1 MAYII
6 ADNIISPLGETS
18 EDNYLSVKSG
28 RSGIR
33 AYEPGT
39 CNIPEGFNAS
49 LLFEDFE
56 TLALKSAQKAI
67 ANALKNIAN
76 GQKAIGNAQK
86 NIANEQKNIGN
97 AQLELKGKR
106 TAFIL
111 SSTKGNI
118 EGNIS
123 LADSAQRI
131 ASQLGID
138 SKPIVVCNAC
148 ISGLSALILGNRLID
163 SGLYDTAIVCGCDTP
178 RQFILSGFQSLKA
191 LSPEP
196 CRPFDMERM
205 GLNLGE
211 AAATL
216 ILSKNP
222 LQGNSWRMGDGF
234 IRNDA
239 FHISTPS
246 KTADGL
252 YLSLQ
257 RTLESFTKEISSA
270 CKQID
275 LKEHLA
281 FINAHGTA
289 TLFNDQMESVAIG
302 RAGLSE
308 LPANA
313 YKSFWGHTMGAAG
326 ILETI
331 ISMKAIDDDTILGT
345 RGFSELGVSGKMNI
359 CAENRPTDKKG
370 FIKMLSGFGGCNAT
384 IWATKCP
391 ERENIA
397 LSQKEQQE
405 REFTTT
411 HTIRITPEEV
421 ILDQRK
427 IWEGKEELGEQEGQ
441 EHHSLLTS
449 LYKQMIGDYPKFY
462 KMDGLSRLGFVASEI
477 LLNAEKE
484 ETDEERA
491 IIFFNHSSSIDSD
504 RNYKESIK
512 DKDNYFPSPSIFVYT
527 LPNIVTGEIAI
538 RNHFQGETSFFI
550 LPDKDEKMM
559 EEILQASC
567 RDAQSKSFLTGWIDY
582 EDERHFEAELKIC
595 RIQPSL
601 IAYQEVKGVKE
612 VKELRRMSCSLIRRK
627 NKILK

>member
-18 EDNYLSVKSG
+18 EENYLSVKAG

-56 TLALKSAQKAI
+56 TLALRSAQKAI
-67 ANALKNIAN
+67 AN
-76 GQKAIGNAQK
+76 G
-86 NIANEQKNIGN
+86 
-97 AQLELKGKR
+97 QLELKGKR

-118 EGNIS
+118 EENIS

-138 SKPIVVCNAC
+138 AKPIVVCNAC

-163 SGLYDTAIVCGCDTP
+163 SGLYDAAIVCGCDTP

-222 LQGNSWRMGDGF
+222 IQGNSWRMGDGF

-257 RTLESFTKEISSA
+257 RTLESFTKEISST
-270 CKQID
+270 CEQID

-302 RAGLSE
+302 RAGLSD

-384 IWATKCP
+384 IWAAKSP
-391 ERENIA
+391 KSEMIA

-405 REFTTT
+405 CEFTTT

-427 IWEGKEELGEQEGQ
+427 LWEGKKELGEQEGQ

-449 LYKQMIGDYPKFY
+449 LYKQMIGNYPKFY

-477 LLNAEKE
+477 LLNAEKGD
-484 ETDEERA
+484 TDKERA
-491 IIFFNHSSSIDSD
+491 IIFFNHSSSIASD
-504 RNYKESIK
+504 RNYKESIN

-538 RNHFQGETSFFI
+538 RNHFHGETSFFI
-550 LPDKDEKMM
+550 LPDKDERMM

-582 EDERHFEAELKIC
+582 EDERHFEADLKIKKM
-595 RIQPSL
+595 RN
-601 IAYQEVKGVKE
+601 YK
-612 VKELRRMSCSLIRRK
+612 
-627 NKILK
+627 

>member
-18 EDNYLSVKSG
+18 EENYLSVKAG

-39 CNIPEGFNAS
+39 CNIPEGFYAS

-56 TLALKSAQKAI
+56 TLALRSAQKAI
-67 ANALKNIAN
+67 ANA
-76 GQKAIGNAQK
+76 
-86 NIANEQKNIGN
+86 QKNIGN
-97 AQLELKGKR
+97 ERLELKGKR

-118 EGNIS
+118 EENIS

-138 SKPIVVCNAC
+138 AKPIVVCNAC

-163 SGLYDTAIVCGCDTP
+163 SDLYDAAIVCGCDTP

-222 LQGNSWRMGDGF
+222 IQGNSWRMGDGF

-257 RTLESFTKEISSA
+257 RTLESFTKEISST

-275 LKEHLA
+275 LKAQLA

-302 RAGLSE
+302 RAGLSD

-384 IWATKCP
+384 IWAAKNP
-391 ERENIA
+391 ERENIT
-397 LSQKEQQE
+397 LSQIEQQN

-421 ILDQRK
+421 VLDHQK
-427 IWEGKEELGEQEGQ
+427 LWEGNQNANEKLEEQEGAG
-441 EHHSLLTS
+441 HHSLLTS
-449 LYKQMIGDYPKFY
+449 LYRHMIGNYPKFY

-477 LLNAEKE
+477 LLNAEKGDTDVERRE
-484 ETDEERA
+484 EEGERLLEERA
-491 IIFFNHSSSIDSD
+491 IIFFNHSSSIASD
-504 RNYKESIK
+504 RNYKESIN

-538 RNHFQGETSFFI
+538 RNHFHGETSFFI
-550 LPDKDEKMM
+550 LPDKDERMM

-582 EDERHFEAELKIC
+582 EDERHFEADLKIKKM
-595 RIQPSL
+595 RN
-601 IAYQEVKGVKE
+601 YK
-612 VKELRRMSCSLIRRK
+612 
-627 NKILK
+627 

>member
-18 EDNYLSVKSG
+18 EENYLSVKAG

-56 TLALKSAQKAI
+56 TLVLKSAQKAI

-76 GQKAIGNAQK
+76 ELKT
-86 NIANEQKNIGN
+86 IGN

-163 SGLYDTAIVCGCDTP
+163 SDLYDSAIVCGCDTP

-222 LQGNSWRMGDGF
+222 IQGNSWRMGDGF

-257 RTLESFTKEISSA
+257 RTLKSYTKEVSSA

-275 LKEHLA
+275 MKAHLA

-345 RGFSELGVSGKMNI
+345 RGFSELGVSRKMNI

-384 IWATKCP
+384 IWAAKKP

-397 LSQKEQQE
+397 LSQKEQQN

-427 IWEGKEELGEQEGQ
+427 LWERKEELGEQEGK

-449 LYKQMIGDYPKFY
+449 LYKQMIGNYPKFY

-477 LLNAEKE
+477 LLNAEKG
-484 ETDEERA
+484 ETDKERA
-491 IIFFNHSSSIDSD
+491 IIFFNHSSSIASD
-504 RNYKESIK
+504 RNYKESIN

-538 RNHFQGETSFFI
+538 RNHFHGETSFFI
-550 LPDKDEKMM
+550 LPDKDERMM

-567 RDAQSKSFLTGWIDY
+567 RDDQSKSFLTGWIDY
-582 EDERHFEAELKIC
+582 EDERHFEANLKIKKM
-595 RIQPSL
+595 RN
-601 IAYQEVKGVKE
+601 YK
-612 VKELRRMSCSLIRRK
+612 
-627 NKILK
+627 

>member
-18 EDNYLSVKSG
+18 EENYLSVKSG

-67 ANALKNIAN
+67 
-76 GQKAIGNAQK
+76 
-86 NIANEQKNIGN
+86 GN

-118 EGNIS
+118 EENIS

-163 SGLYDTAIVCGCDTP
+163 SDLYDTAIVCGCDTP

-222 LQGNSWRMGDGF
+222 IQGNSWRMGDGF

-257 RTLESFTKEISSA
+257 RTLESFRKEVSSA
-270 CKQID
+270 CEQID
-275 LKEHLA
+275 LKAHLA

-302 RAGLSE
+302 RAGLSD

-384 IWATKCP
+384 IWAAKSP
-391 ERENIA
+391 EKENIA
-397 LSQKEQQE
+397 LSQIEQQE

-427 IWEGKEELGEQEGQ
+427 IWERKEELREQEGQ

-484 ETDEERA
+484 ETEEEKA
-491 IIFFNHSSSIDSD
+491 IIFFNHSSSIASD

-550 LPDKDEKMM
+550 LPDKDERLM

-582 EDERHFEAELKIC
+582 ENERHFEAELKIC

-601 IAYQEVKGVKE
+601 IANPSG
-612 VKELRRMSCSLIRRK
+612 LRYSDKS
-627 NKILK
+627 

>member
-18 EDNYLSVKSG
+18 EENYLSVKAG

-39 CNIPEGFNAS
+39 CNIPEGFYAS

-67 ANALKNIAN
+67 ANAR
-76 GQKAIGNAQK
+76 
-86 NIANEQKNIGN
+86 
-97 AQLELKGKR
+97 LELKGKR

-118 EGNIS
+118 EENIS

-138 SKPIVVCNAC
+138 AKPIVVCNAC

-163 SGLYDTAIVCGCDTP
+163 SDLYDAAIVCGCDTP

-222 LQGNSWRMGDGF
+222 IQGNSWRMGDGF

-257 RTLESFTKEISSA
+257 RTLESFTKEISST

-275 LKEHLA
+275 MKEHLA

-302 RAGLSE
+302 RAGLSD

-384 IWATKCP
+384 IWAAKNP

-397 LSQKEQQE
+397 LSKIEQQN
-405 REFTTT
+405 RKFTTT

-427 IWEGKEELGEQEGQ
+427 LWEGKKELGEQEGQ
-441 EHHSLLTS
+441 EHHSLLTT
-449 LYKQMIGDYPKFY
+449 LYKQMIGNYPKFY

-477 LLNAEKE
+477 LLNAEKG
-484 ETDEERA
+484 ETDKERA
-491 IIFFNHSSSIDSD
+491 IIFFNHSSSIASD
-504 RNYKESIK
+504 RNYKVSIN
-512 DKDNYFPSPSIFVYT
+512 DKNNYFPSPSIFVYT

-538 RNHFQGETSFFI
+538 RNHFHGETSFFI
-550 LPDKDEKMM
+550 LPDKDERLM

-582 EDERHFEAELKIC
+582 EDERHFEADLKIKKM
-595 RIQPSL
+595 RN
-601 IAYQEVKGVKE
+601 YK
-612 VKELRRMSCSLIRRK
+612 
-627 NKILK
+627 

>member
-18 EDNYLSVKSG
+18 EENYLSVKAG

-39 CNIPEGFNAS
+39 CNIPEGFYAS

-56 TLALKSAQKAI
+56 TLALRSAQKAI
-67 ANALKNIAN
+67 ANA
-76 GQKAIGNAQK
+76 QKTM
-86 NIANEQKNIGN
+86 GN

-106 TAFIL
+106 IAFIL

-118 EGNIS
+118 EENIS

-138 SKPIVVCNAC
+138 SQPIVVCNAC

-163 SGLYDTAIVCGCDTP
+163 SDLYDTAIVCGCDTP

-222 LQGNSWRMGDGF
+222 IQGNSWRMGDGF

-257 RTLESFTKEISSA
+257 RTLESFTKEISST

-275 LKEHLA
+275 MKEHLA

-302 RAGLSE
+302 RAGLSD

-384 IWATKCP
+384 IWAAKNP

-397 LSQKEQQE
+397 LSQKEQQK

-427 IWEGKEELGEQEGQ
+427 LWERKEELGEQEGK

-449 LYKQMIGDYPKFY
+449 LYKQMIGNYPKFY

-477 LLNAEKE
+477 LLNAEKG
-484 ETDEERA
+484 ETDKERA
-491 IIFFNHSSSIDSD
+491 IIFFNHSSSIASD
-504 RNYKESIK
+504 RNYKESIN

-538 RNHFQGETSFFI
+538 RNHFHGETSFFI
-550 LPDKDEKMM
+550 LPDKDERLM

-567 RDAQSKSFLTGWIDY
+567 RDDQSKSFLTGWIDY
-582 EDERHFEAELKIC
+582 EDERHFEADLKIKKM
-595 RIQPSL
+595 RND
-601 IAYQEVKGVKE
+601 K
-612 VKELRRMSCSLIRRK
+612 
-627 NKILK
+627 

>member
-18 EDNYLSVKSG
+18 EENYLSVKAG

-39 CNIPEGFNAS
+39 CNIPEGFYAS

-56 TLALKSAQKAI
+56 TLALRSAQKAI
-67 ANALKNIAN
+67 ANALKT
-76 GQKAIGNAQK
+76 IGNAR
-86 NIANEQKNIGN
+86 
-97 AQLELKGKR
+97 LELKGKR

-118 EGNIS
+118 EENIS
-123 LADSAQRI
+123 LTDSAQRI

-138 SKPIVVCNAC
+138 AKPIVVCNAC

-163 SGLYDTAIVCGCDTP
+163 SGLYDAAIVCGCDTP

-222 LQGNSWRMGDGF
+222 IQGNSWRMGDGF

-257 RTLESFTKEISSA
+257 RTLESFTKEISST

-275 LKEHLA
+275 MKEHLA

-302 RAGLSE
+302 RAGLSD

-384 IWATKCP
+384 IWAAKKP

-397 LSQKEQQE
+397 LSQMEQQN

-427 IWEGKEELGEQEGQ
+427 LWERKEELGEQEGK

-449 LYKQMIGDYPKFY
+449 LYKQMIGNYPKFY

-484 ETDEERA
+484 ETDKERA
-491 IIFFNHSSSIDSD
+491 IIFFNHSSSIASD
-504 RNYKESIK
+504 RNYKESIN

-538 RNHFQGETSFFI
+538 RNHFHGETSFFI
-550 LPDKDEKMM
+550 LPDKDERLM

-567 RDAQSKSFLTGWIDY
+567 RDDQSKSFLTGWIDY
-582 EDERHFEAELKIC
+582 EDERHFEAELKIKKM
-595 RIQPSL
+595 RN
-601 IAYQEVKGVKE
+601 YK
-612 VKELRRMSCSLIRRK
+612 
-627 NKILK
+627 

>member
-18 EDNYLSVKSG
+18 EENYLSVKAG

-39 CNIPEGFNAS
+39 CNIPEGFYAS

-56 TLALKSAQKAI
+56 TLALRSAQKAI
-67 ANALKNIAN
+67 A
-76 GQKAIGNAQK
+76 
-86 NIANEQKNIGN
+86 N

-118 EGNIS
+118 EENIS

-138 SKPIVVCNAC
+138 AKPIVVCNAC

-163 SGLYDTAIVCGCDTP
+163 SGLYDAAIVCGCDTP

-222 LQGNSWRMGDGF
+222 IQGNFWRMGDGF

-257 RTLESFTKEISSA
+257 RTLESFTKEISST

-275 LKEHLA
+275 MKEHLA

-302 RAGLSE
+302 RAGLSD

-384 IWATKCP
+384 IWAAKSP
-391 ERENIA
+391 ESEMIA

-405 REFTTT
+405 CEFTTT
-411 HTIRITPEEV
+411 HAIRITPEEV
-421 ILDQRK
+421 VLDHQK
-427 IWEGKEELGEQEGQ
+427 LWEGKKELGEQEGK

-449 LYKQMIGDYPKFY
+449 LYKQMIGNYPKFY

-477 LLNAEKE
+477 LLNAEKG
-484 ETDEERA
+484 DMDKERA
-491 IIFFNHSSSIDSD
+491 IIFFNHSSSIASD
-504 RNYKESIK
+504 RNYKESIN
-512 DKDNYFPSPSIFVYT
+512 DKNNYFPSPSIFVYT

-538 RNHFQGETSFFI
+538 RNHFHGETSFFI
-550 LPDKDEKMM
+550 LPDKDERMM

-567 RDAQSKSFLTGWIDY
+567 RDDQSKSFLTGWIDY
-582 EDERHFEAELKIC
+582 EDERHFEADLKIKKM
-595 RIQPSL
+595 RN
-601 IAYQEVKGVKE
+601 YK
-612 VKELRRMSCSLIRRK
+612 
-627 NKILK
+627 

>member
-18 EDNYLSVKSG
+18 EENYLSVKAG
-28 RSGIR
+28 RSGIH

-39 CNIPEGFNAS
+39 CNIPEGFYAS

-67 ANALKNIAN
+67 AN
-76 GQKAIGNAQK
+76 GR
-86 NIANEQKNIGN
+86 
-97 AQLELKGKR
+97 LELKGKR

-118 EGNIS
+118 EENIS

-138 SKPIVVCNAC
+138 SQPIVVCNAC

-163 SGLYDTAIVCGCDTP
+163 SDLYDTAIVCGCDTP

-222 LQGNSWRMGDGF
+222 IQRNSWRMGDGF

-257 RTLESFTKEISSA
+257 RTLESFTKEISST
-270 CKQID
+270 CEQID
-275 LKEHLA
+275 LKAHLA

-384 IWATKCP
+384 IWAAKKP

-405 REFTTT
+405 CEFTTT
-411 HTIRITPEEV
+411 HAIRITPEEV
-421 ILDQRK
+421 VLDHQK
-427 IWEGKEELGEQEGQ
+427 LWEGNQNANEKLEEQEGAG
-441 EHHSLLTS
+441 HHSLLTS
-449 LYKQMIGDYPKFY
+449 LYKQMIGNYPKFY

-477 LLNAEKE
+477 LLNAEKGDTDVERRE
-484 ETDEERA
+484 EEGERLLEERA
-491 IIFFNHSSSIDSD
+491 IIFFNHSSSIASD
-504 RNYKESIK
+504 RNYKESIN

-538 RNHFQGETSFFI
+538 RNHFHGETSFFI
-550 LPDKDEKMM
+550 LPDKDERMM

-582 EDERHFEAELKIC
+582 EDERHFEADLKIKKM
-595 RIQPSL
+595 RN
-601 IAYQEVKGVKE
+601 YK
-612 VKELRRMSCSLIRRK
+612 
-627 NKILK
+627 

>member
-18 EDNYLSVKSG
+18 EENYLSVKAG
-28 RSGIR
+28 KSGIR

-39 CNIPEGFNAS
+39 CNIPEGFYAS

-56 TLALKSAQKAI
+56 TLALRSAQKAI
-67 ANALKNIAN
+67 ANA
-76 GQKAIGNAQK
+76 QKTM
-86 NIANEQKNIGN
+86 GN

-118 EGNIS
+118 EENIS

-131 ASQLGID
+131 ATQLGID
-138 SKPIVVCNAC
+138 AKPIVVCNAC

-163 SGLYDTAIVCGCDTP
+163 SGLYDSAIVCGCDTP

-222 LQGNSWRMGDGF
+222 IQGNSWRMGDGF

-252 YLSLQ
+252 YLSIQ
-257 RTLESFTKEISSA
+257 RTLESFTKEISST

-275 LKEHLA
+275 MKEHLA

-302 RAGLSE
+302 RAGLSD

-384 IWATKCP
+384 IWAAKYP

-397 LSQKEQQE
+397 LSQIEQQE
-405 REFTTT
+405 CEFTTT

-427 IWEGKEELGEQEGQ
+427 LWEGKKELGEQEGK
-441 EHHSLLTS
+441 EHHSLLTT
-449 LYKQMIGDYPKFY
+449 LYKQMIGNYPKIY

-477 LLNAEKE
+477 LLNAEKG
-484 ETDEERA
+484 ETDKERA
-491 IIFFNHSSSIDSD
+491 IIFFNHSSSIASD
-504 RNYKESIK
+504 RNYKESIN

-538 RNHFQGETSFFI
+538 RNHFHGETSFFI
-550 LPDKDEKMM
+550 LPDKDERMM

-567 RDAQSKSFLTGWIDY
+567 RDDQSKSFLTGWIAY
-582 EDERHFEAELKIC
+582 EDERHFEADLKIKKM
-595 RIQPSL
+595 RN
-601 IAYQEVKGVKE
+601 YK
-612 VKELRRMSCSLIRRK
+612 
-627 NKILK
+627 

>member
-18 EDNYLSVKSG
+18 EENYLSVKAG

-33 AYEPGT
+33 TYEPGT
-39 CNIPEGFNAS
+39 CNIPEGFYAS

-56 TLALKSAQKAI
+56 TLALRSAQKAI
-67 ANALKNIAN
+67 A
-76 GQKAIGNAQK
+76 
-86 NIANEQKNIGN
+86 N

-118 EGNIS
+118 EENIS

-131 ASQLGID
+131 ANQLGID
-138 SKPIVVCNAC
+138 SQPIVVCNAC

-163 SGLYDTAIVCGCDTP
+163 SGLYDAAIVCGCDTP

-222 LQGNSWRMGDGF
+222 IQGNSWRMGDGF

-257 RTLESFTKEISSA
+257 RTLESFTKEISST

-302 RAGLSE
+302 RARLSD

-345 RGFSELGVSGKMNI
+345 RGFAELGVSGKMNI

-384 IWATKCP
+384 IWAAKSP
-391 ERENIA
+391 EREYID
-397 LSQKEQQE
+397 LSQKEQQN

-427 IWEGKEELGEQEGQ
+427 LWEGKEELGKQEGK

-449 LYKQMIGDYPKFY
+449 LYKQMIGNYPKFY

-477 LLNAEKE
+477 LLNAEKG
-484 ETDEERA
+484 ETDKERA
-491 IIFFNHSSSIDSD
+491 IIFFNHSSSIASD
-504 RNYKESIK
+504 RNYKESIN

-538 RNHFQGETSFFI
+538 RNHFHGETSFFI
-550 LPDKDEKMM
+550 LPDKDERMM

-582 EDERHFEAELKIC
+582 EDERHFEADLKIKKM
-595 RIQPSL
+595 RN
-601 IAYQEVKGVKE
+601 YK
-612 VKELRRMSCSLIRRK
+612 
-627 NKILK
+627 

>member
-18 EDNYLSVKSG
+18 EENYLSVKAG

-39 CNIPEGFNAS
+39 CNIPEGFYAS

-56 TLALKSAQKAI
+56 TLVLRSAQKAI
-67 ANALKNIAN
+67 ANALKNIE
-76 GQKAIGNAQK
+76 NAQK
-86 NIANEQKNIGN
+86 TMGN
-97 AQLELKGKR
+97 GQLELKGKR

-118 EGNIS
+118 EENIS

-138 SKPIVVCNAC
+138 SQPIVVCNAC

-163 SGLYDTAIVCGCDTP
+163 SGLYDAAIVCGCDTP

-222 LQGNSWRMGDGF
+222 IQGNSWRMGDGF

-257 RTLESFTKEISSA
+257 RTLESFTKEISST

-275 LKEHLA
+275 MKEHLA

-302 RAGLSE
+302 RAGLSD

-384 IWATKCP
+384 IWAAKNP

-397 LSQKEQQE
+397 LSQIEQQN

-421 ILDQRK
+421 ILDQQKLWERK
-427 IWEGKEELGEQEGQ
+427 EEQEGQ
-441 EHHSLLTS
+441 EHHSLLTT
-449 LYKQMIGDYPKFY
+449 LYKQMIGNYPKFY

-477 LLNAEKE
+477 LLNAEKG

-491 IIFFNHSSSIDSD
+491 IIFFNHSSSIASD
-504 RNYKESIK
+504 RNYKESIN

-538 RNHFQGETSFFI
+538 RNHFHGETSFFI
-550 LPDKDEKMM
+550 LPDKDERMM

-567 RDAQSKSFLTGWIDY
+567 RDDQSKSFLTGWIDY
-582 EDERHFEAELKIC
+582 EDERHFEADLKIKKM
-595 RIQPSL
+595 RN
-601 IAYQEVKGVKE
+601 YK
-612 VKELRRMSCSLIRRK
+612 
-627 NKILK
+627 

>member
-18 EDNYLSVKSG
+18 EENYLSVKAG

-39 CNIPEGFNAS
+39 CNIPEGFYAS

-67 ANALKNIAN
+67 ANA
-76 GQKAIGNAQK
+76 
-86 NIANEQKNIGN
+86 
-97 AQLELKGKR
+97 QLELKGKR

-118 EGNIS
+118 EENIS

-138 SKPIVVCNAC
+138 AKPIVVCNAC

-163 SGLYDTAIVCGCDTP
+163 SGLYDAAIVCGCDTP

-222 LQGNSWRMGDGF
+222 IQRNSWRLGDGF

-302 RAGLSE
+302 RAGLSD

-345 RGFSELGVSGKMNI
+345 RGFSELGVSGEMNI

-384 IWATKCP
+384 IWAAKSP
-391 ERENIA
+391 ESEMIA

-405 REFTTT
+405 CEFTTT

-421 ILDQRK
+421 ILDQQK
-427 IWEGKEELGEQEGQ
+427 LWEGKKELGEQEGQ
-441 EHHSLLTS
+441 EHHSLLTT
-449 LYKQMIGDYPKFY
+449 LYKQMIGNYPKFY

-477 LLNAEKE
+477 LLNAEKG
-484 ETDEERA
+484 ETDKERA
-491 IIFFNHSSSIDSD
+491 IIFFNHSSSIASD
-504 RNYKESIK
+504 RNYKESIN
-512 DKDNYFPSPSIFVYT
+512 DKNNYFPSPSIFVYT

-538 RNHFQGETSFFI
+538 RNHFHGETSFFI
-550 LPDKDEKMM
+550 LPNKDKKMM

-582 EDERHFEAELKIC
+582 EDEKHFEADLKIKKM
-595 RIQPSL
+595 RN
-601 IAYQEVKGVKE
+601 YK
-612 VKELRRMSCSLIRRK
+612 
-627 NKILK
+627 

>member
-18 EDNYLSVKSG
+18 EENYLSVKAG

-39 CNIPEGFNAS
+39 CNIPEGFYAS

-56 TLALKSAQKAI
+56 TLALRSAQKAI
-67 ANALKNIAN
+67 ANAQRTIV
-76 GQKAIGNAQK
+76 NAQK
-86 NIANEQKNIGN
+86 TMGN

-118 EGNIS
+118 EENIS

-131 ASQLGID
+131 ASLLGID

-163 SGLYDTAIVCGCDTP
+163 SGLYDAAIVCGCDTP

-222 LQGNSWRMGDGF
+222 IQGNSWRMGDGF

-257 RTLESFTKEISSA
+257 RTLESFTKEISST

-275 LKEHLA
+275 MKEHLA

-302 RAGLSE
+302 RAGLSD

-384 IWATKCP
+384 IWAAKNP

-397 LSQKEQQE
+397 LSQIEQQN

-421 ILDQRK
+421 ILDQQK
-427 IWEGKEELGEQEGQ
+427 LWEGKKELEEQEGK

-449 LYKQMIGDYPKFY
+449 LYKQMIGNYPKFY

-477 LLNAEKE
+477 LLNAEKG
-484 ETDEERA
+484 ETDKERA
-491 IIFFNHSSSIDSD
+491 IIFFNHSSSIASD
-504 RNYKESIK
+504 RNYKESIN

-538 RNHFQGETSFFI
+538 RNHFHGETSFFI
-550 LPDKDEKMM
+550 LPDKDKKMM

-595 RIQPSL
+595 RIQSSL
-601 IAYQEVKGVKE
+601 IANPSE
-612 VKELRRMSCSLIRRK
+612 RRYSDG
-627 NKILK
+627 KIKS

>member
-18 EDNYLSVKSG
+18 EENYLSVKAG

-33 AYEPGT
+33 AYEPGI
-39 CNIPEGFNAS
+39 CNIPEGFYAS

-56 TLALKSAQKAI
+56 TLALRSAQKAI
-67 ANALKNIAN
+67 ANALKNIGN
-76 GQKAIGNAQK
+76 GQKNMGNELKTIGN
-86 NIANEQKNIGN
+86 GR
-97 AQLELKGKR
+97 LELKGKR

-118 EGNIS
+118 EENIS

-131 ASQLGID
+131 ATQLGID

-163 SGLYDTAIVCGCDTP
+163 SDLYDAAIVCGCDTP

-222 LQGNSWRMGDGF
+222 IQGNSWRMGDGF

-257 RTLESFTKEISSA
+257 RTLESFTKEISST

-275 LKEHLA
+275 MKEHLA

-302 RAGLSE
+302 RAGLSD

-384 IWATKCP
+384 IWAAKSS
-391 ERENIA
+391 EKENIA
-397 LSQKEQQE
+397 LSQKEQQN

-427 IWEGKEELGEQEGQ
+427 LWERKEELGEQEGQ

-477 LLNAEKE
+477 LLNAEKGDTDVERRE
-484 ETDEERA
+484 EEGERLLEERA
-491 IIFFNHSSSIDSD
+491 IIFFNHSSSIASD
-504 RNYKESIK
+504 RNYKESIN
-512 DKDNYFPSPSIFVYT
+512 DKNNYFPSPSIFVYT

-538 RNHFQGETSFFI
+538 RNHFHGETSFFI
-550 LPDKDEKMM
+550 LPDKDERLM

-567 RDAQSKSFLTGWIDY
+567 RDDQSKSFLTGWIDY
-582 EDERHFEAELKIC
+582 EDERHFEADLKIKKM
-595 RIQPSL
+595 RN
-601 IAYQEVKGVKE
+601 YK
-612 VKELRRMSCSLIRRK
+612 
-627 NKILK
+627 

>member
-67 ANALKNIAN
+67 GNALKNIEN
-76 GQKAIGNAQK
+76 GQKDIGNKQK
-86 NIANEQKNIGN
+86 TIGN
-97 AQLELKGKR
+97 GQLELKGKR

-118 EGNIS
+118 EENIS

-138 SKPIVVCNAC
+138 TKPIVVCNAC

-163 SGLYDTAIVCGCDTP
+163 SGLYDAAIVCGCDTP

-257 RTLESFTKEISSA
+257 RTLESYTKEVSSA

-275 LKEHLA
+275 MKSHLA

-302 RAGLSE
+302 RAGLSD

-384 IWATKCP
+384 IWAAKSP
-391 ERENIA
+391 EREYIA
-397 LSQKEQQE
+397 LSQKEQQK

-427 IWEGKEELGEQEGQ
+427 IWERKEELGEQEGL

-484 ETDEERA
+484 ETEEEKA
-491 IIFFNHSSSIDSD
+491 IIFFNHSSSIASD

-538 RNHFQGETSFFI
+538 RNHFHGETSFFI
-550 LPDKDEKMM
+550 LPDKDERLM

-601 IAYQEVKGVKE
+601 IANPSG
-612 VKELRRMSCSLIRRK
+612 LRYSDKL
-627 NKILK
+627 

>member
-18 EDNYLSVKSG
+18 EENYLSVKAG

-33 AYEPGT
+33 TYEPGT
-39 CNIPEGFNAS
+39 CNIPEGFYAS

-67 ANALKNIAN
+67 ANA
-76 GQKAIGNAQK
+76 
-86 NIANEQKNIGN
+86 
-97 AQLELKGKR
+97 QLELKGKR

-118 EGNIS
+118 EENIS

-138 SKPIVVCNAC
+138 SQPIVVCNAC

-163 SGLYDTAIVCGCDTP
+163 SDLYDAAIVCGCDTP

-222 LQGNSWRMGDGF
+222 IQGNSWRMGDGF

-257 RTLESFTKEISSA
+257 RTLESFTKEISST

-275 LKEHLA
+275 MKAHLA

-302 RAGLSE
+302 RAGLSD

-384 IWATKCP
+384 IWAAKSP

-397 LSQKEQQE
+397 LSQIEQQN

-427 IWEGKEELGEQEGQ
+427 LWEGKKELGEQEGK

-477 LLNAEKE
+477 LLNAEKG
-484 ETDEERA
+484 ETDKERA
-491 IIFFNHSSSIDSD
+491 IIFFNHSSSIASD
-504 RNYKESIK
+504 RNYKESIN

-538 RNHFQGETSFFI
+538 RNHFHGETSFFI
-550 LPDKDEKMM
+550 LPDKDERLM

-582 EDERHFEAELKIC
+582 EDERHFEADLKIKKM
-595 RIQPSL
+595 RN
-601 IAYQEVKGVKE
+601 
-612 VKELRRMSCSLIRRK
+612 
-627 NKILK
+627 NK

>member
-18 EDNYLSVKSG
+18 EENYLSVKAG

-56 TLALKSAQKAI
+56 TLVLKSAQKAI

-76 GQKAIGNAQK
+76 ELKTIGNAR
-86 NIANEQKNIGN
+86 
-97 AQLELKGKR
+97 LELKGKR

-118 EGNIS
+118 EENIS

-131 ASQLGID
+131 ATQLGID
-138 SKPIVVCNAC
+138 SQPIVVCNAC

-163 SGLYDTAIVCGCDTP
+163 SGLYDAAIVCGCDTP

-222 LQGNSWRMGDGF
+222 IQGNSWRMGDGF

-257 RTLESFTKEISSA
+257 RTLESFTKEISST

-275 LKEHLA
+275 MKEHLA

-302 RAGLSE
+302 RAGLSD

-331 ISMKAIDDDTILGT
+331 ISMKAIDDNTILGT

-384 IWATKCP
+384 IWAAKSP
-391 ERENIA
+391 EKENIA
-397 LSQKEQQE
+397 LSQIEQQN

-427 IWEGKEELGEQEGQ
+427 IWERKEELREQEGQ

-484 ETDEERA
+484 ETEEEKA
-491 IIFFNHSSSIDSD
+491 IIFFNHSSSIASD

-550 LPDKDEKMM
+550 LPDKDERLM

-595 RIQPSL
+595 RIQPSR
-601 IAYQEVKGVKE
+601 IANPS
-612 VKELRRMSCSLIRRK
+612 ELRYSDES
-627 NKILK
+627 

>member
-18 EDNYLSVKSG
+18 EENYLSVKAG

-39 CNIPEGFNAS
+39 CNIPEEFYAS

-56 TLALKSAQKAI
+56 TLALRSAQKAI
-67 ANALKNIAN
+67 ANA
-76 GQKAIGNAQK
+76 
-86 NIANEQKNIGN
+86 
-97 AQLELKGKR
+97 QLELQGKR

-118 EGNIS
+118 EENIS

-163 SGLYDTAIVCGCDTP
+163 SGLYDAAIVCGCDTP

-222 LQGNSWRMGDGF
+222 IQGNSWRMGDGF

-257 RTLESFTKEISSA
+257 RTLESFTKEISST

-275 LKEHLA
+275 MKAHLA

-302 RAGLSE
+302 RAGLSD

-384 IWATKCP
+384 IWAAKSP
-391 ERENIA
+391 ESEMIA

-405 REFTTT
+405 CEFTTT
-411 HTIRITPEEV
+411 HAIRITPEEV
-421 ILDQRK
+421 VLDHQK
-427 IWEGKEELGEQEGQ
+427 LWEGKKELGEQEGQ
-441 EHHSLLTS
+441 EHHSLLTT
-449 LYKQMIGDYPKFY
+449 LYKQMIGNYPKFY

-477 LLNAEKE
+477 LLNAEKG

-491 IIFFNHSSSIDSD
+491 IIFFNHSSSIASD
-504 RNYKESIK
+504 RNYKESIN

-538 RNHFQGETSFFI
+538 RNHFHGETSFFI
-550 LPDKDEKMM
+550 LPDKDERMM

-582 EDERHFEAELKIC
+582 EDERHFEADLKIKKM
-595 RIQPSL
+595 RN
-601 IAYQEVKGVKE
+601 YK
-612 VKELRRMSCSLIRRK
+612 
-627 NKILK
+627 

>member
-18 EDNYLSVKSG
+18 EENYLSVKAG
-28 RSGIR
+28 RSGIH

-39 CNIPEGFNAS
+39 CNIPEGFYAS

-56 TLALKSAQKAI
+56 TLAIKSAQKAI
-67 ANALKNIAN
+67 A
-76 GQKAIGNAQK
+76 
-86 NIANEQKNIGN
+86 N

-118 EGNIS
+118 EENIS

-163 SGLYDTAIVCGCDTP
+163 SGLYDAAIVCGCDTP

-222 LQGNSWRMGDGF
+222 IQGNSWRMGDGF

-257 RTLESFTKEISSA
+257 RTLESFTKEISST

-302 RAGLSE
+302 RAGLSD

-384 IWATKCP
+384 IWTAKNP

-397 LSQKEQQE
+397 LSQIEQQKC
-405 REFTTT
+405 EFTTT

-421 ILDQRK
+421 VLDHQK
-427 IWEGKEELGEQEGQ
+427 LWEGNQNANEKLEEQEGAG
-441 EHHSLLTS
+441 HHSLLTS
-449 LYKQMIGDYPKFY
+449 LYRQMIGNYPKFY

-477 LLNAEKE
+477 LLNAEKGDTDVERRE
-484 ETDEERA
+484 EEGERLLEERA
-491 IIFFNHSSSIDSD
+491 IIFFNHSSSIASD
-504 RNYKESIK
+504 RNYKESIN

-538 RNHFQGETSFFI
+538 RNHFHGETSFFI
-550 LPDKDEKMM
+550 LPDKDERLM

-567 RDAQSKSFLTGWIDY
+567 RDDQSKSFLTGWIDY
-582 EDERHFEAELKIC
+582 EDERHFEADLKIKKM
-595 RIQPSL
+595 RN
-601 IAYQEVKGVKE
+601 YK
-612 VKELRRMSCSLIRRK
+612 
-627 NKILK
+627 

>member
-18 EDNYLSVKSG
+18 EENYLSVKAG
-28 RSGIR
+28 KSGIR

-39 CNIPEGFNAS
+39 CNIPEGFYAS

-56 TLALKSAQKAI
+56 TLALRSAQKAI
-67 ANALKNIAN
+67 A
-76 GQKAIGNAQK
+76 
-86 NIANEQKNIGN
+86 N

-118 EGNIS
+118 EENIS

-131 ASQLGID
+131 ASLLGID
-138 SKPIVVCNAC
+138 AKPIVVCNAC

-163 SGLYDTAIVCGCDTP
+163 SGLYDAAIVCGCDTP

-222 LQGNSWRMGDGF
+222 IQGNSWRMGDGF

-257 RTLESFTKEISSA
+257 RTLKSFTKEISST
-270 CKQID
+270 CEQID

-302 RAGLSE
+302 RAGLSD

-359 CAENRPTDKKG
+359 CAENRQTDKKG

-384 IWATKCP
+384 IWAAKYP
-391 ERENIA
+391 ERENEAAEQI
-397 LSQKEQQE
+397 EQQN

-411 HTIRITPEEV
+411 HAIRITPEEV
-421 ILDQRK
+421 VLDHQK
-427 IWEGKEELGEQEGQ
+427 LWEGNQNANEKLEEQEGAG
-441 EHHSLLTS
+441 HHSLLTS
-449 LYKQMIGDYPKFY
+449 LYRQMIGNYPKFY

-477 LLNAEKE
+477 LLNAEKG
-484 ETDEERA
+484 ETDKERA
-491 IIFFNHSSSIDSD
+491 IIFFNHSSSIASD
-504 RNYKESIK
+504 RNYKESIN

-538 RNHFQGETSFFI
+538 RNHFHGETSFFI
-550 LPDKDEKMM
+550 LPDKDERMM

-582 EDERHFEAELKIC
+582 EDERHFEADLKIKKM
-595 RIQPSL
+595 RN
-601 IAYQEVKGVKE
+601 YK
-612 VKELRRMSCSLIRRK
+612 
-627 NKILK
+627 

>member
-18 EDNYLSVKSG
+18 EENYLSVKSG

-39 CNIPEGFNAS
+39 CNIPEGFYAS

-67 ANALKNIAN
+67 
-76 GQKAIGNAQK
+76 GNAR
-86 NIANEQKNIGN
+86 
-97 AQLELKGKR
+97 LELKGKR

-118 EGNIS
+118 EENIS

-138 SKPIVVCNAC
+138 SQPIVVCNAC

-163 SGLYDTAIVCGCDTP
+163 SGLYDAAIVCGCDTP

-222 LQGNSWRMGDGF
+222 IQGNSWRMGDGF

-257 RTLESFTKEISSA
+257 RTLESFTKEISST

-275 LKEHLA
+275 LKAHLA

-302 RAGLSE
+302 RAGLSD

-345 RGFSELGVSGKMNI
+345 KGFSELGVSGKMNI

-384 IWATKCP
+384 IWAAKKT

-397 LSQKEQQE
+397 LSQIEQQN

-427 IWEGKEELGEQEGQ
+427 LWERKKELGEQEGK
-441 EHHSLLTS
+441 EHHSLLTT
-449 LYKQMIGDYPKFY
+449 LYKRMIGNYPKFY

-477 LLNAEKE
+477 LLNAEKG
-484 ETDEERA
+484 ETDKERA
-491 IIFFNHSSSIDSD
+491 IIFFNHSSSIASD
-504 RNYKESIK
+504 RNYKESIN
-512 DKDNYFPSPSIFVYT
+512 DKNNYFPSPSIFVYT

-538 RNHFQGETSFFI
+538 RNHFHGETSFFI
-550 LPDKDEKMM
+550 LPDKDERMM

-567 RDAQSKSFLTGWIDY
+567 RDDQSKSFLTGWIDY
-582 EDERHFEAELKIC
+582 EDERHFEADLKIKKM
-595 RIQPSL
+595 RN
-601 IAYQEVKGVKE
+601 YK
-612 VKELRRMSCSLIRRK
+612 
-627 NKILK
+627 

>member
-18 EDNYLSVKSG
+18 EENYLSVKAG
-28 RSGIR
+28 RSDIR

-39 CNIPEGFNAS
+39 CNIPEGFYAS

-67 ANALKNIAN
+67 ANAR
-76 GQKAIGNAQK
+76 
-86 NIANEQKNIGN
+86 
-97 AQLELKGKR
+97 LELKGKR

-118 EGNIS
+118 EENIS

-131 ASQLGID
+131 ATQLGID
-138 SKPIVVCNAC
+138 AKPIVVCNAC

-163 SGLYDTAIVCGCDTP
+163 SGLYDAAIVCGCDTP

-216 ILSKNP
+216 ILSKNSI
-222 LQGNSWRMGDGF
+222 QGNSWRMGDGF

-257 RTLESFTKEISSA
+257 RTLESFTKEISST

-302 RAGLSE
+302 RAGLSD

-384 IWATKCP
+384 IWAAKSP
-391 ERENIA
+391 ESEMIA

-405 REFTTT
+405 CEFTTT
-411 HTIRITPEEV
+411 HAIRITPEEV

-427 IWEGKEELGEQEGQ
+427 LWERKEELGEQEGQ
-441 EHHSLLTS
+441 EHHSLLTF
-449 LYKQMIGDYPKFY
+449 LYKQMIGNYPKFY

-477 LLNAEKE
+477 LLNAEKGDTDVERRE
-484 ETDEERA
+484 EEGERLLEERA
-491 IIFFNHSSSIDSD
+491 IIFFNHSSSIASD
-504 RNYKESIK
+504 RNYKESIN

-538 RNHFQGETSFFI
+538 RNHFHGETSFFI
-550 LPDKDEKMM
+550 LPDKDERMM

-567 RDAQSKSFLTGWIDY
+567 RDDQSKSFLTGWIDY
-582 EDERHFEAELKIC
+582 EDERHFEADLKIEKM
-595 RIQPSL
+595 RN
-601 IAYQEVKGVKE
+601 YK
-612 VKELRRMSCSLIRRK
+612 
-627 NKILK
+627 

>member
-18 EDNYLSVKSG
+18 DENYLSVKAG

-39 CNIPEGFNAS
+39 YNIPEGFYAS

-56 TLALKSAQKAI
+56 TLALRSAQKAI
-67 ANALKNIAN
+67 ANA
-76 GQKAIGNAQK
+76 QKTM
-86 NIANEQKNIGN
+86 GN

-118 EGNIS
+118 EENIS
-123 LADSAQRI
+123 LTDSAQRI

-222 LQGNSWRMGDGF
+222 IQGNSWRMGDGF

-257 RTLESFTKEISSA
+257 RTLESFTKEISST

-302 RAGLSE
+302 KAGLSD

-384 IWATKCP
+384 IWAAKSP
-391 ERENIA
+391 EREYID
-397 LSQKEQQE
+397 LSQKEQQN

-411 HTIRITPEEV
+411 HTIRITPEKV
-421 ILDQRK
+421 ILDQQKLWERK
-427 IWEGKEELGEQEGQ
+427 KELGEQEGK
-441 EHHSLLTS
+441 EHHSLLTT
-449 LYKQMIGDYPKFY
+449 LYKQMIGNYPKFY

-477 LLNAEKE
+477 LLNAEKG
-484 ETDEERA
+484 ETDKERA
-491 IIFFNHSSSIDSD
+491 IIFFNHSSSIASD
-504 RNYKESIK
+504 RNYKESIN

-538 RNHFQGETSFFI
+538 RNHFHGETSFFI
-550 LPDKDEKMM
+550 LPDKDERLM

-567 RDAQSKSFLTGWIDY
+567 RDDQSKSFLTGWIDY

-595 RIQPSL
+595 RIQSSL
-601 IAYQEVKGVKE
+601 IANQEV
-612 VKELRRMSCSLIRRK
+612 
-627 NKILK
+627 

>member
-18 EDNYLSVKSG
+18 EENYLSVKAG

-39 CNIPEGFNAS
+39 CNIPEGFYAS

-56 TLALKSAQKAI
+56 TLALRSAQKAI
-67 ANALKNIAN
+67 ANA
-76 GQKAIGNAQK
+76 
-86 NIANEQKNIGN
+86 QKNIGN
-97 AQLELKGKR
+97 ERLELKGKR

-118 EGNIS
+118 EENIS

-163 SGLYDTAIVCGCDTP
+163 SGLYDAAIVCGCDTP

-222 LQGNSWRMGDGF
+222 IQGNSWRMGDGF

-246 KTADGL
+246 KTANGL

-257 RTLESFTKEISSA
+257 RTLESFTKEISST

-275 LKEHLA
+275 MKAHLA

-302 RAGLSE
+302 RAGLSD

-384 IWATKCP
+384 IWAAKNP

-397 LSQKEQQE
+397 LSQIEQQN

-427 IWEGKEELGEQEGQ
+427 LWEGKKELGEQEGK

-449 LYKQMIGDYPKFY
+449 LYKQMIGNYPKFY
-462 KMDGLSRLGFVASEI
+462 KMDGLCRLGFVASEI
-477 LLNAEKE
+477 LLNAEKG
-484 ETDEERA
+484 ETDKERA
-491 IIFFNHSSSIDSD
+491 IIFFNHSSSIASD
-504 RNYKESIK
+504 RNYKESIN

-538 RNHFQGETSFFI
+538 RNHFHGETSFFI
-550 LPDKDEKMM
+550 LPNKDERMM

-567 RDAQSKSFLTGWIDY
+567 RDDQSKSFLTGWIDY
-582 EDERHFEAELKIC
+582 EDERHFEADLKIKKM
-595 RIQPSL
+595 RN
-601 IAYQEVKGVKE
+601 YK
-612 VKELRRMSCSLIRRK
+612 
-627 NKILK
+627 

>member
-18 EDNYLSVKSG
+18 EENYLSVKAG

-39 CNIPEGFNAS
+39 CNIPEGFYAS

-56 TLALKSAQKAI
+56 TLALRSAQKAI
-67 ANALKNIAN
+67 A
-76 GQKAIGNAQK
+76 
-86 NIANEQKNIGN
+86 N

-118 EGNIS
+118 EENIS

-138 SKPIVVCNAC
+138 SQPIVVCNAC

-163 SGLYDTAIVCGCDTP
+163 SGLYDAAIVCGCDTP
-178 RQFILSGFQSLKA
+178 QQFILSGFQSLKA

-222 LQGNSWRMGDGF
+222 IQGNSWRMGDGF

-257 RTLESFTKEISSA
+257 RTLESFTKEISST

-275 LKEHLA
+275 LKAHLA

-302 RAGLSE
+302 RAGLSD

-384 IWATKCP
+384 IWAAKNP
-391 ERENIA
+391 EKENIA
-397 LSQKEQQE
+397 LSQIEQQN

-427 IWEGKEELGEQEGQ
+427 LWEGKKELGEQEGK
-441 EHHSLLTS
+441 EHHSLLTT
-449 LYKQMIGDYPKFY
+449 LYKQMIGNYPKFY

-477 LLNAEKE
+477 LLNAEKG
-484 ETDEERA
+484 ETDKERA
-491 IIFFNHSSSIDSD
+491 IIFFNHSSSIASD
-504 RNYKESIK
+504 RNYKESIN

-538 RNHFQGETSFFI
+538 RNHFHGETSFFI
-550 LPDKDEKMM
+550 LPNKDERMM

-582 EDERHFEAELKIC
+582 EDERHFEADLKIKKM
-595 RIQPSL
+595 RN
-601 IAYQEVKGVKE
+601 YK
-612 VKELRRMSCSLIRRK
+612 
-627 NKILK
+627 

>member
-18 EDNYLSVKSG
+18 EENYLSVKAG

-39 CNIPEGFNAS
+39 CNIPEGFYAS

-56 TLALKSAQKAI
+56 TLALRSAQKAI
-67 ANALKNIAN
+67 A
-76 GQKAIGNAQK
+76 
-86 NIANEQKNIGN
+86 N

-118 EGNIS
+118 EENIS
-123 LADSAQRI
+123 LADSAQKI

-163 SGLYDTAIVCGCDTP
+163 SGLYDAAIVCGCDTP

-216 ILSKNP
+216 ILSKNSI
-222 LQGNSWRMGDGF
+222 QGNSWRMGDGF

-257 RTLESFTKEISSA
+257 RTLESFTKEISST

-275 LKEHLA
+275 MKAHLA

-302 RAGLSE
+302 RAGLSD

-345 RGFSELGVSGKMNI
+345 KGFSELGVSGKMNI

-384 IWATKCP
+384 IWAAKSP
-391 ERENIA
+391 ESEIIA

-405 REFTTT
+405 CEFTTT
-411 HTIRITPEEV
+411 HAIRITPEEV
-421 ILDQRK
+421 VLDHQK
-427 IWEGKEELGEQEGQ
+427 LWEGNQNANEKLEEQEGAG
-441 EHHSLLTS
+441 HHSLLTS
-449 LYKQMIGDYPKFY
+449 LYRQMIGNYPKFY

-477 LLNAEKE
+477 LLNAEKG
-484 ETDEERA
+484 ETDKERA
-491 IIFFNHSSSIDSD
+491 IIFFNHSSSIASD
-504 RNYKESIK
+504 RNYKESIN

-538 RNHFQGETSFFI
+538 RNHFHGETSFFI
-550 LPDKDEKMM
+550 LPDKDERMM

-582 EDERHFEAELKIC
+582 EDERHFEADLKIKKM
-595 RIQPSL
+595 RN
-601 IAYQEVKGVKE
+601 YK
-612 VKELRRMSCSLIRRK
+612 
-627 NKILK
+627 

>member
-18 EDNYLSVKSG
+18 EGNYLSVKAG

-39 CNIPEGFNAS
+39 CNIPEGFYAS

-56 TLALKSAQKAI
+56 TLALRSAQKAI
-67 ANALKNIAN
+67 A
-76 GQKAIGNAQK
+76 
-86 NIANEQKNIGN
+86 N

-118 EGNIS
+118 EENIS

-138 SKPIVVCNAC
+138 AKPIVVCNAC

-163 SGLYDTAIVCGCDTP
+163 SGLYDAAIVCGCDTP

-216 ILSKNP
+216 ILSKNSI
-222 LQGNSWRMGDGF
+222 QGNSWRMGDGF

-257 RTLESFTKEISSA
+257 RTLESFTKEISST

-275 LKEHLA
+275 LKAHLA

-302 RAGLSE
+302 RAGLSD

-384 IWATKCP
+384 IWAAKNP

-397 LSQKEQQE
+397 LSQIEQQN

-427 IWEGKEELGEQEGQ
+427 LWEGKKELGEQEGQ
-441 EHHSLLTS
+441 EHHSLLTF
-449 LYKQMIGDYPKFY
+449 LYKQMIGNYPKFY

-477 LLNAEKE
+477 LLNAEKGDTDVERRE
-484 ETDEERA
+484 EEGERLLEERA
-491 IIFFNHSSSIDSD
+491 IIFFNHSSSIASD
-504 RNYKESIK
+504 RNYKESIN
-512 DKDNYFPSPSIFVYT
+512 DKNNYFPSPSIFVYT

-538 RNHFQGETSFFI
+538 RNHFHGETSFFI
-550 LPDKDEKMM
+550 LPDKDERMM

-567 RDAQSKSFLTGWIDY
+567 RDDQSKSFLTGWIDY
-582 EDERHFEAELKIC
+582 EDERHFEADLKIKKM
-595 RIQPSL
+595 RN
-601 IAYQEVKGVKE
+601 YK
-612 VKELRRMSCSLIRRK
+612 
-627 NKILK
+627 

>member
-18 EDNYLSVKSG
+18 EENYLSVKAG

-67 ANALKNIAN
+67 
-76 GQKAIGNAQK
+76 
-86 NIANEQKNIGN
+86 GN

-118 EGNIS
+118 EENIS

-138 SKPIVVCNAC
+138 AQPIVVCNAC

-163 SGLYDTAIVCGCDTP
+163 SGLYDAAIVCGCDTP

-191 LSPEP
+191 LSSEP

-222 LQGNSWRMGDGF
+222 IQGNSWRMGDGF

-257 RTLESFTKEISSA
+257 RTLESFTKEISST
-270 CKQID
+270 CEQID
-275 LKEHLA
+275 LKAHLA

-302 RAGLSE
+302 RAGLSD

-384 IWATKCP
+384 IWAAKYP

-397 LSQKEQQE
+397 LSQIEQQN

-427 IWEGKEELGEQEGQ
+427 LWEGKEELGEQEGQ

-449 LYKQMIGDYPKFY
+449 LYKQMIGNYPKFY

-477 LLNAEKE
+477 LLNAEKG
-484 ETDEERA
+484 ETDKERA
-491 IIFFNHSSSIDSD
+491 IIFFNHTSSIVSD
-504 RNYKESIK
+504 RNYKESIN

-538 RNHFQGETSFFI
+538 RNHFHGETSFFI

-582 EDERHFEAELKIC
+582 EDERHFEADLKIKKM
-595 RIQPSL
+595 RN
-601 IAYQEVKGVKE
+601 YK
-612 VKELRRMSCSLIRRK
+612 
-627 NKILK
+627 

>member
-18 EDNYLSVKSG
+18 EENYLSVKAG

-39 CNIPEGFNAS
+39 CNIPEGFYAS

-67 ANALKNIAN
+67 ANA
-76 GQKAIGNAQK
+76 
-86 NIANEQKNIGN
+86 
-97 AQLELKGKR
+97 QLELKGKR

-118 EGNIS
+118 EENIS

-163 SGLYDTAIVCGCDTP
+163 SGLYDAAIVCGCDTP

-222 LQGNSWRMGDGF
+222 IQGNSWRMGDGF

-257 RTLESFTKEISSA
+257 RTLESFTKEISST

-275 LKEHLA
+275 MKEHLA

-302 RAGLSE
+302 RAGLSD

-345 RGFSELGVSGKMNI
+345 RGFAELGVSGKMNI

-384 IWATKCP
+384 IWAAKSP

-397 LSQKEQQE
+397 LSQMEQQN

-421 ILDQRK
+421 ILDQQK
-427 IWEGKEELGEQEGQ
+427 LWEGKKELGKQEGQ

-449 LYKQMIGDYPKFY
+449 LYKQMIGNYPKFY

-477 LLNAEKE
+477 LLNAEKG
-484 ETDEERA
+484 DMDKERA
-491 IIFFNHSSSIDSD
+491 IIFFNHSSSIASD
-504 RNYKESIK
+504 RNYKESING
-512 DKDNYFPSPSIFVYT
+512 KDNYFPSPSIFVYT

-538 RNHFQGETSFFI
+538 RNHFHGETSFFI
-550 LPDKDEKMM
+550 LPDKDERMM

-582 EDERHFEAELKIC
+582 EDERHFEADLKIKKM
-595 RIQPSL
+595 RN
-601 IAYQEVKGVKE
+601 
-612 VKELRRMSCSLIRRK
+612 
-627 NKILK
+627 NK

>member
-18 EDNYLSVKSG
+18 EENYLSVKAG

-39 CNIPEGFNAS
+39 CNIPEGFYAS

-56 TLALKSAQKAI
+56 TLALRSAQKAI
-67 ANALKNIAN
+67 A
-76 GQKAIGNAQK
+76 
-86 NIANEQKNIGN
+86 N

-118 EGNIS
+118 EENIS

-138 SKPIVVCNAC
+138 SQPIVVCNAC

-163 SGLYDTAIVCGCDTP
+163 SDLYDAAIVCGCDTP

-222 LQGNSWRMGDGF
+222 IQGNSWRMGDGF

-257 RTLESFTKEISSA
+257 RTLESFTKEISST

-275 LKEHLA
+275 MKEHLA

-302 RAGLSE
+302 RAGLSD

-345 RGFSELGVSGKMNI
+345 RVFSELGVSGKMNI

-384 IWATKCP
+384 IWAAKNP

-405 REFTTT
+405 CEFTTT
-411 HTIRITPEEV
+411 HAIRITPEEV
-421 ILDQRK
+421 VLDHQK
-427 IWEGKEELGEQEGQ
+427 LWEGNQNANEKLEEQEGAG
-441 EHHSLLTS
+441 HHSLLTF
-449 LYKQMIGDYPKFY
+449 LYKQMIGNYPKFY

-477 LLNAEKE
+477 LLNAEKGDTDVERRE
-484 ETDEERA
+484 EEGERLLEERA
-491 IIFFNHSSSIDSD
+491 IIFFNHSSSIASD
-504 RNYKESIK
+504 RNYKESIN

-538 RNHFQGETSFFI
+538 RNHFHGETSFFI
-550 LPDKDEKMM
+550 LPDKDERMM

-582 EDERHFEAELKIC
+582 EDERHFEADLKIKKM
-595 RIQPSL
+595 R
-601 IAYQEVKGVKE
+601 
-612 VKELRRMSCSLIRRK
+612 
-627 NKILK
+627 NKILKSYK

>member
-67 ANALKNIAN
+67 
-76 GQKAIGNAQK
+76 GNAQK

-97 AQLELKGKR
+97 GQLELKGKR

-118 EGNIS
+118 EENIS

-131 ASQLGID
+131 ATQLGID
-138 SKPIVVCNAC
+138 AKPIVVCTAC

-163 SGLYDTAIVCGCDTP
+163 SDLYDTAIVCGCDTP

-205 GLNLGE
+205 GINLGE

-222 LQGNSWRMGDGF
+222 IQGNSWRMGDGF

-257 RTLESFTKEISSA
+257 RTLESFTKEISST

-345 RGFSELGVSGKMNI
+345 RGFSELGVSGEMNI

-384 IWATKCP
+384 IWAAKYP

-397 LSQKEQQE
+397 LSQIEQQNC
-405 REFTTT
+405 EFTTT

-427 IWEGKEELGEQEGQ
+427 LWEGKKELGEQEGK
-441 EHHSLLTS
+441 EHHSLLTT
-449 LYKQMIGDYPKFY
+449 LYKQMIGNYPKFY

-477 LLNAEKE
+477 LLNAEKG
-484 ETDEERA
+484 ETDKERA
-491 IIFFNHSSSIDSD
+491 IIFFNHSSSIASD
-504 RNYKESIK
+504 RNYKESIN

-538 RNHFQGETSFFI
+538 RNHFHGETSFFI
-550 LPDKDEKMM
+550 LPDKDERLM

-582 EDERHFEAELKIC
+582 EDERHFEADLKIKKM
-595 RIQPSL
+595 RN
-601 IAYQEVKGVKE
+601 YK
-612 VKELRRMSCSLIRRK
+612 
-627 NKILK
+627 

>member
-18 EDNYLSVKSG
+18 EENYLSVKAG

-39 CNIPEGFNAS
+39 CNIPEGFYAS

-56 TLALKSAQKAI
+56 TLALRSAQKTM
-67 ANALKNIAN
+67 
-76 GQKAIGNAQK
+76 
-86 NIANEQKNIGN
+86 GN

-118 EGNIS
+118 EENIS

-138 SKPIVVCNAC
+138 AKPIVVCNAC

-163 SGLYDTAIVCGCDTP
+163 SDLYDAAIVCGCDTP

-216 ILSKNP
+216 ILSKNSI
-222 LQGNSWRMGDGF
+222 QGNSWRMGDGF

-257 RTLESFTKEISSA
+257 RTLESFTKEISST

-384 IWATKCP
+384 IWAAKSP
-391 ERENIA
+391 ESEMIA
-397 LSQKEQQE
+397 LSKKEQQE
-405 REFTTT
+405 CEFTTT
-411 HTIRITPEEV
+411 HAIRITPEEV
-421 ILDQRK
+421 VLDHQK
-427 IWEGKEELGEQEGQ
+427 LWEGNQNANEKLEEQEGAG
-441 EHHSLLTS
+441 HHSLLTS
-449 LYKQMIGDYPKFY
+449 LYRQMIGNYPKFY

-477 LLNAEKE
+477 LLNAEKG
-484 ETDEERA
+484 ETDKERA
-491 IIFFNHSSSIDSD
+491 IIFFNHSSSIASD
-504 RNYKESIK
+504 RNYKESIN

-538 RNHFQGETSFFI
+538 RNHFHGETSFFI
-550 LPDKDEKMM
+550 LPDKDERMM

-582 EDERHFEAELKIC
+582 EDERHFEADLKIKKM
-595 RIQPSL
+595 RN
-601 IAYQEVKGVKE
+601 YK
-612 VKELRRMSCSLIRRK
+612 
-627 NKILK
+627 

>member
-18 EDNYLSVKSG
+18 EENYLSVKAG

-76 GQKAIGNAQK
+76 GQKAIGNGQK
-86 NIANEQKNIGN
+86 NIANEQKNMGN

-118 EGNIS
+118 EENIS

-138 SKPIVVCNAC
+138 AKPIVVCNAC

-163 SGLYDTAIVCGCDTP
+163 SGLYDAAIVCGCDTP

-222 LQGNSWRMGDGF
+222 IQGNSWRMGDGF

-275 LKEHLA
+275 MKEHLA

-302 RAGLSE
+302 RAGLSD

-384 IWATKCP
+384 IWAAKSP
-391 ERENIA
+391 KSEMIA
-397 LSQKEQQE
+397 LSQKEQQKC
-405 REFTTT
+405 EFTTT
-411 HTIRITPEEV
+411 HAIRITPEEV
-421 ILDQRK
+421 VLDHQK
-427 IWEGKEELGEQEGQ
+427 LWEGNQNANEKLEEQEGAG
-441 EHHSLLTS
+441 HHSLLTS
-449 LYKQMIGDYPKFY
+449 LYKQMIGNYPKFY

-477 LLNAEKE
+477 LLNAEKGD
-484 ETDEERA
+484 TDKERA
-491 IIFFNHSSSIDSD
+491 IIFFNHSSSIASD
-504 RNYKESIK
+504 RNYKESIN

-538 RNHFQGETSFFI
+538 RNHFHGETSFFI
-550 LPDKDEKMM
+550 LPNKDERMM

-582 EDERHFEAELKIC
+582 EDERHFEADLKIKKM
-595 RIQPSL
+595 RN
-601 IAYQEVKGVKE
+601 YK
-612 VKELRRMSCSLIRRK
+612 
-627 NKILK
+627 

>member
-18 EDNYLSVKSG
+18 EENYLSVKAG

-39 CNIPEGFNAS
+39 CNIPEGFYAS

-56 TLALKSAQKAI
+56 TLTLRSAQKAI
-67 ANALKNIAN
+67 ANALKNIGN
-76 GQKAIGNAQK
+76 GQKNMGNELKTIGNAR
-86 NIANEQKNIGN
+86 
-97 AQLELKGKR
+97 LELKGKR

-118 EGNIS
+118 EENIS

-138 SKPIVVCNAC
+138 AKPIVVCNAC

-163 SGLYDTAIVCGCDTP
+163 SDLYDAAIVCGCDTP

-222 LQGNSWRMGDGF
+222 IQGNSWRMGDGF

-257 RTLESFTKEISSA
+257 RTLESFTKEISST

-275 LKEHLA
+275 MKEHLA

-302 RAGLSE
+302 RAGLSD

-384 IWATKCP
+384 IWAAKKT

-397 LSQKEQQE
+397 LSQIEQQK

-427 IWEGKEELGEQEGQ
+427 LWERKEELGEQEGK

-449 LYKQMIGDYPKFY
+449 LYKQMIGNYPKFY

-484 ETDEERA
+484 ETDKERA
-491 IIFFNHSSSIDSD
+491 IIFFNHSSSIASD
-504 RNYKESIK
+504 RNYKESIN

-538 RNHFQGETSFFI
+538 RNHFHGETSFFI
-550 LPDKDEKMM
+550 LPDKDERMM

-567 RDAQSKSFLTGWIDY
+567 RDDQSKSFLTGWIDY
-582 EDERHFEAELKIC
+582 EDERHFEADLKIKKM
-595 RIQPSL
+595 RN
-601 IAYQEVKGVKE
+601 YK
-612 VKELRRMSCSLIRRK
+612 
-627 NKILK
+627 

>member
-18 EDNYLSVKSG
+18 EENYLSVKAG

-39 CNIPEGFNAS
+39 CNIPEGFYAS

-56 TLALKSAQKAI
+56 TLALRSAQKAI
-67 ANALKNIAN
+67 ANAQKNIE
-76 GQKAIGNAQK
+76 NAQK
-86 NIANEQKNIGN
+86 DIGNKQKAIGN

-118 EGNIS
+118 EENIS

-138 SKPIVVCNAC
+138 AKPIVVCNAC

-163 SGLYDTAIVCGCDTP
+163 SGLYDAAIVCGCDTP

-222 LQGNSWRMGDGF
+222 IQGNSWRMGDGF

-257 RTLESFTKEISSA
+257 RTLESFTKEISST

-302 RAGLSE
+302 RAGLSY

-384 IWATKCP
+384 IWAAKSP
-391 ERENIA
+391 EREYID
-397 LSQKEQQE
+397 LSQKEQQK

-411 HTIRITPEEV
+411 HAIRITPEEV
-421 ILDQRK
+421 VLDHQK
-427 IWEGKEELGEQEGQ
+427 FWEGNQNANEKLEEQEGAG
-441 EHHSLLTS
+441 HHSLLTS
-449 LYKQMIGDYPKFY
+449 LYKQMIGNYPKFY

-477 LLNAEKE
+477 LLNAEKGDTDVERRE
-484 ETDEERA
+484 EEGERLLEERA
-491 IIFFNHSSSIDSD
+491 IIFFNHSSSIASD
-504 RNYKESIK
+504 RNYKESIN

-538 RNHFQGETSFFI
+538 RNHFHGETSFFI
-550 LPDKDEKMM
+550 LPDKDERMM

-567 RDAQSKSFLTGWIDY
+567 RDDQSKSFLTGWIDY
-582 EDERHFEAELKIC
+582 EDERHFEADLKIKKM
-595 RIQPSL
+595 RN
-601 IAYQEVKGVKE
+601 YK
-612 VKELRRMSCSLIRRK
+612 
-627 NKILK
+627 

>member
-18 EDNYLSVKSG
+18 EENYLSVKAG

-39 CNIPEGFNAS
+39 CNIPEGFYAS

-56 TLALKSAQKAI
+56 TLALRSAQKAI
-67 ANALKNIAN
+67 ANAQKNIENA
-76 GQKAIGNAQK
+76 QKDIGNAQK
-86 NIANEQKNIGN
+86 AIGKG
-97 AQLELKGKR
+97 QLELKGKR

-118 EGNIS
+118 EENIS

-138 SKPIVVCNAC
+138 AKPIVVCNAC

-163 SGLYDTAIVCGCDTP
+163 SGLYDAAIVCGCDTP

-222 LQGNSWRMGDGF
+222 IQGNSWRMGDGF

-257 RTLESFTKEISSA
+257 RTLESFTKEISST

-302 RAGLSE
+302 RAGLSD

-384 IWATKCP
+384 IWAAKSP
-391 ERENIA
+391 ESEMIA

-405 REFTTT
+405 CEFTTT
-411 HTIRITPEEV
+411 HAIRITPEEV
-421 ILDQRK
+421 VLDHQK
-427 IWEGKEELGEQEGQ
+427 LWEGNQNANEKLEEQEGAG
-441 EHHSLLTS
+441 HHSLLTS
-449 LYKQMIGDYPKFY
+449 LYKQMIGNYPKFY

-477 LLNAEKE
+477 LLNAEKGDTDVERRE
-484 ETDEERA
+484 EEGERLLEERA
-491 IIFFNHSSSIDSD
+491 IIFFNHSSSIASD
-504 RNYKESIK
+504 RNYKESIN
-512 DKDNYFPSPSIFVYT
+512 DKNNYFPSPSIFVYT

-538 RNHFQGETSFFI
+538 RNHFHGETSFFI
-550 LPDKDEKMM
+550 LPDKDERMM

-582 EDERHFEAELKIC
+582 EDERHFEADLKIKKM
-595 RIQPSL
+595 RN
-601 IAYQEVKGVKE
+601 YK
-612 VKELRRMSCSLIRRK
+612 
-627 NKILK
+627 

>member
-18 EDNYLSVKSG
+18 EGNYLSVKSG

-39 CNIPEGFNAS
+39 CNIPEGFYAS

-56 TLALKSAQKAI
+56 TLALRSAQKAI
-67 ANALKNIAN
+67 ANALKNIGN
-76 GQKAIGNAQK
+76 GQKNMGNELKTIGNAR
-86 NIANEQKNIGN
+86 
-97 AQLELKGKR
+97 LELKGKR

-118 EGNIS
+118 EENIS

-163 SGLYDTAIVCGCDTP
+163 SDLYDAAIVCGCDTP

-222 LQGNSWRMGDGF
+222 IQGNSWRMGDGF

-257 RTLESFTKEISSA
+257 RTLESFTKEISST

-275 LKEHLA
+275 MKEHLA

-302 RAGLSE
+302 RAGLSD

-384 IWATKCP
+384 IWAAKKP

-397 LSQKEQQE
+397 LSQIEQQN

-427 IWEGKEELGEQEGQ
+427 LWEGKKELGEQEGK

-449 LYKQMIGDYPKFY
+449 LYKQMIGNYPKFY

-477 LLNAEKE
+477 LLNAEKG
-484 ETDEERA
+484 ETDKERA
-491 IIFFNHSSSIDSD
+491 IIFFNHSSSIASD
-504 RNYKESIK
+504 RNYKESIN

-538 RNHFQGETSFFI
+538 RNHFHGETSFFI
-550 LPDKDEKMM
+550 LPDKDERLM

-567 RDAQSKSFLTGWIDY
+567 RDDQSKSFLTGWIDY
-582 EDERHFEAELKIC
+582 EDERHFEADLKIKKM
-595 RIQPSL
+595 RN
-601 IAYQEVKGVKE
+601 YK
-612 VKELRRMSCSLIRRK
+612 
-627 NKILK
+627 

>member
-18 EDNYLSVKSG
+18 EENYLSVKAG

-39 CNIPEGFNAS
+39 CNIPEGFYAS

-56 TLALKSAQKAI
+56 TLALRSAQKAI
-67 ANALKNIAN
+67 ANAR
-76 GQKAIGNAQK
+76 
-86 NIANEQKNIGN
+86 
-97 AQLELKGKR
+97 LELKGKR

-118 EGNIS
+118 EENIS

-138 SKPIVVCNAC
+138 AKPIVVCNAC

-163 SGLYDTAIVCGCDTP
+163 SGLYDAAIVCGCDTP

-222 LQGNSWRMGDGF
+222 IQGNSWRMGDGF

-302 RAGLSE
+302 RAGLSD

-345 RGFSELGVSGKMNI
+345 RVFSELGVSGKMNI

-384 IWATKCP
+384 IWAAKSP
-391 ERENIA
+391 EKENIA
-397 LSQKEQQE
+397 LSQIEQQN

-427 IWEGKEELGEQEGQ
+427 LWEGKKELGEQEGK

-449 LYKQMIGDYPKFY
+449 LYKQMIGNYPKFY

-484 ETDEERA
+484 EEKKLEERKEEGKKNLEERA
-491 IIFFNHSSSIDSD
+491 IIFFNHSSSIASD

-582 EDERHFEAELKIC
+582 EDERHFEADLKIKKM
-595 RIQPSL
+595 RN
-601 IAYQEVKGVKE
+601 
-612 VKELRRMSCSLIRRK
+612 
-627 NKILK
+627 NK

>member
-18 EDNYLSVKSG
+18 EENYLSVKSG

-67 ANALKNIAN
+67 
-76 GQKAIGNAQK
+76 GNVR
-86 NIANEQKNIGN
+86 
-97 AQLELKGKR
+97 LELKGKR

-118 EGNIS
+118 EENIS

-163 SGLYDTAIVCGCDTP
+163 SGLYDAAIVCGCDTP

-222 LQGNSWRMGDGF
+222 IQGNSWRMGDGF

-257 RTLESFTKEISSA
+257 RTLESFTKEISST

-345 RGFSELGVSGKMNI
+345 RGFSELGVSGEMNI

-384 IWATKCP
+384 IWAAKYP

-397 LSQKEQQE
+397 LSQIEQQNC
-405 REFTTT
+405 EFTTT

-427 IWEGKEELGEQEGQ
+427 LWEGKKELGEQEGK
-441 EHHSLLTS
+441 EHHSLLTT
-449 LYKQMIGDYPKFY
+449 LYKQMIGNYPKFY

-477 LLNAEKE
+477 LLNAEKG
-484 ETDEERA
+484 ETDKERA
-491 IIFFNHSSSIDSD
+491 IIFFNHSSSIASD
-504 RNYKESIK
+504 RNYKESIN

-538 RNHFQGETSFFI
+538 RNHFHGETSFFI
-550 LPDKDEKMM
+550 LPDKDERLM

-582 EDERHFEAELKIC
+582 EDERHFEADLKIKKM
-595 RIQPSL
+595 RN
-601 IAYQEVKGVKE
+601 YK
-612 VKELRRMSCSLIRRK
+612 
-627 NKILK
+627 